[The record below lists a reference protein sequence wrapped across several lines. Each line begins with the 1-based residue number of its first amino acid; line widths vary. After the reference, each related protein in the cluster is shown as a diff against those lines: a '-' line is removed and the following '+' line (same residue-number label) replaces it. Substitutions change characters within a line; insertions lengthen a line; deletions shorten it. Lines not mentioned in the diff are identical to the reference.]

1 MRYSLSAFLSVLAL
15 ALLPVGGNI
24 FGAFL
29 SEVSRTPKWVVGA
42 ALHAAAGVAIALVTI
57 DLAPR
62 IIDTTPT
69 WLFLTLFAAG
79 ALLSYFFARVAVRLT
94 RSLKGGSSGAWMV
107 YMATS
112 ADLLSD
118 GLMTGASAAV
128 SAELGLLLALSQ
140 VVANIPGGFATI
152 GNFKGQ
158 GIARRTRYIAAAS
171 FVAPVIIGVSIG
183 YVGLKD
189 ASEAAQNA
197 ALAVI
202 VGILLV
208 TTVED
213 LVPEADKPGASRPIS
228 TTAFVGGFAFF
239 ALLAAYLA

>member
-1 MRYSLSAFLSVLAL
+1 
-15 ALLPVGGNI
+15 
-24 FGAFL
+24 
-29 SEVSRTPKWVVGA
+29 
-42 ALHAAAGVAIALVTI
+42 
-57 DLAPR
+57 
-62 IIDTTPT
+62 
-69 WLFLTLFAAG
+69 
-79 ALLSYFFARVAVRLT
+79 
-94 RSLKGGSSGAWMV
+94 MV

-152 GNFKGQ
+152 GNFKSQ
-158 GIARRTRYIAAAS
+158 GVARGTRFIAAAS
-171 FVAPVIIGVSIG
+171 FVAPVIVGVSIG
-183 YVGLKD
+183 YVGLRD
-189 ASEAAQNA
+189 ASEPAQSA

-213 LVPEADKPGASRPIS
+213 LVPQADKPGASRPVS